1 MSRVY
6 LETEHQELFIPDAAL
21 RGPMPVHIPSALGA
35 LGYYV
40 CLRVPAAD
48 ADRLG
53 GVSLRLQVAG
63 LRPDDVSLTAG
74 DGLGQAPDRYP
85 SSDGMIWRLV
95 ARAKVS
101 RGDGVLTLAGL
112 PAGLDRADVLLCTWP
127 RFIESGEADQWLA
140 CQADPAFAPG
150 GVPLGGIGTGK
161 VEICRDGRFRNFSG
175 NNNQDMPFEEPDGLD
190 GAYLTVGLP
199 NNERVLA
206 TRPVRGREI
215 TYQPVDALEADLTF
229 PRTTLTA
236 RDAIPGVDV
245 SVTFSGPIVPQ
256 DLAISALPGFLVR
269 WTITNRMGHRTRD
282 EEPALRCCGI

>member
-74 DGLGQAPDRYP
+74 EGLGQTPDRYP

-112 PAGLDRADVLLCTWP
+112 PAGLDRAVVLGAGGAARGVVHGLLSRGIGRVDVINRT
-127 RFIESGEADQWLA
+127 RERTADLA
-140 CQADPAFAPG
+140 RDFAPAVVG
-150 GVPLGGIGTGK
+150 HDWSDTGQ
-161 VEICRDGRFRNFSG
+161 V
-175 NNNQDMPFEEPDGLD
+175 LD
-190 GAYLTVGLP
+190 GARLLVNTTSLGMTGKPPL
-199 NNERVLA
+199 
-206 TRPVRGREI
+206 EI
-215 TYQPVDALEADLTF
+215 
-229 PRTTLTA
+229 
-236 RDAIPGVDV
+236 
-245 SVTFSGPIVPQ
+245 
-256 DLAISALPGFLVR
+256 DLAPLPGGAVVNDIVYVPMETGLLAGARSLGLRTVDGLGMLLHQAVPCFEQWYGVR
-269 WTITNRMGHRTRD
+269 PQVT
-282 EEPALRCCGI
+282 EQLRSIVIADIEAG